1 MINSSENQA
10 QPCLLKPNVIAPLR
24 GFQNTVE
31 VDRSK
36 PDLSIVSLFSGGGGL
51 DLGLE
56 AVGFSTLFA
65 TDIDIH
71 SCTTL
76 HWGKASAMQ
85 RGSSFLQHASIYQAD
100 IKDLTSDFILETI
113 DCKPGEIALLAGGPP
128 CQAFSVFG
136 KRQGRNDPRGRL
148 VFEYLK
154 ILADLRPKAFVFEN
168 VYGLLTIEQGKV
180 LEEMLEVLSN
190 PSPSLHYEISVHR
203 VNAVDYGVP
212 QFRDRLF
219 IIGYIGSKRVTKLE
233 FAVEGQEPTLFLP
246 RRRTVRDAFQNLP
259 SLGLLPNHI
268 GRVHS
273 DRIKDRYGSL
283 QPGERDPY
291 TRINKL
297 NLDKPS
303 FTIVVGS
310 DKGGGKGHI
319 HPTEA
324 REVTP
329 RESARIQTFPDWWAF
344 SGTSRHPIRQVG
356 NAVPPLLGAAIGNE
370 IRAQLFG
377 LDKVEYEEILRA
389 LSQEHLFGIDKVD
402 VEIQRSMDQV
412 GSR

>member
-1 MINSSENQA
+1 MVEINRAE
-10 QPCLLKPNVIAPLR
+10 P
-24 GFQNTVE
+24 G
-31 VDRSK
+31 
-36 PDLSIVSLFSGGGGL
+36 LSVVSLFSGGGGL

-56 AVGFSTLFA
+56 AVGFSTLLA
-65 TDIDIH
+65 TDIDAH

-76 HWGKASAMQ
+76 RWGKEAAEQ
-85 RGSSFLQHASIYQAD
+85 RRSPFLQHASILQAD
-100 IKDLTSDFILETI
+100 IHDLTSDFILETI
-113 DCKPGEIALLAGGPP
+113 DRKPGEITLLAGGPP

-154 ILADLRPKAFVFEN
+154 ILAGLRPQAFVFEN
-168 VYGLLTIEQGKV
+168 VYGLLTIEDGKV

-190 PSPSLHYEISVHR
+190 PTPGLYYEISVHR

-212 QFRDRLF
+212 QFRDRVF
-219 IIGYIGSKRVTKLE
+219 IVGYIGSERVTKPSP
-233 FAVEGQEPTLFLP
+233 VVSGQEPTLFLP
-246 RRRTVRDAFQNLP
+246 RRRIVRDAFQGLP
-259 SLGLLPNHI
+259 ELGLLPNHM

-273 DRIKDRYGSL
+273 DRIMERYASL
-283 QPGERDPY
+283 SPGARDPF

-297 NLDKPS
+297 NLNQPS

-319 HPTEA
+319 HPTES

-344 SGTSRHPIRQVG
+344 SGTSRHPIRQIG

-377 LDKVEYEEILRA
+377 LEKVKFESILRA
-389 LSQEHLFGIDKVD
+389 LSQEHLFGVNEVD
-402 VEIQRSMDQV
+402 AEIQYHMDQV
-412 GSR
+412 GSWNEGIVVSPLLARGS